1 MFFLNGL
8 NRLGILKKVKFEQ
21 LGKGSN
27 ADFAVKDDTLIIVK
41 NINIYSKNKRN
52 DRYFME

>member
-1 MFFLNGL
+1 VFFLNGL